1 MSRTLDTKQNDKVK
15 ELIHA
20 KEKRDGIKNARHD
33 LMAQLRVERIF
44 IRRLRELHQEGL
56 VPAPVYQSVKAKTT
70 AQRSQLEDN
79 NRILK
84 SKQKEASI
92 RLSELL
98 GEVAQEEKESV
109 LMALNMSTLC
119 MDMNM
124 STFRMVMDIEADQ

>member
-1 MSRTLDTKQNDKVK
+1 MSRDLDTKQNDKMKV
-15 ELIHA
+15 LIHA
-20 KEKRDGIKNARHD
+20 KEKRDGIKNDRHD